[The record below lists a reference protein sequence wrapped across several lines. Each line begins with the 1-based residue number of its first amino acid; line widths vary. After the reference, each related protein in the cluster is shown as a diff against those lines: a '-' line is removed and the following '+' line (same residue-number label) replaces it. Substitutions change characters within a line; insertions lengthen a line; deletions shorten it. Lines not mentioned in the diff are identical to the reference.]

1 MTSPSEPDLDK
12 PAAPAAPGA
21 ASMPA
26 GPSSGAAAE
35 LFLARNVT
43 ARTSWL
49 WVALPVA
56 GLLVVP
62 TVGLVY
68 AATSDFG
75 HGAASSSADA
85 LEDGL
90 LPGET
95 DAEAGAGKSTTGAKR
110 PIRSRKTTAATRPRG
125 SQKPRV
131 DGAALC
137 CAKLDELGKTAPLE
151 SRGTYLAA
159 ARVCEAA
166 DDEETA
172 KKQARSA
179 VGAARAE
186 VPDECK

>member
-1 MTSPSEPDLDK
+1 MTEPERDLDAPK
-12 PAAPAAPGA
+12 PLAPAAGA
-21 ASMPA
+21 SPTA
-26 GPSSGAAAE
+26 GPSSAASAE

-56 GLLVVP
+56 GLLIVP

-85 LEDGL
+85 LADGL

-95 DAEAGAGKSTTGAKR
+95 DAAAGAGRSTTGAKR
-110 PIRSRKTTAATRPRG
+110 PIRSRKSPVATRPRS